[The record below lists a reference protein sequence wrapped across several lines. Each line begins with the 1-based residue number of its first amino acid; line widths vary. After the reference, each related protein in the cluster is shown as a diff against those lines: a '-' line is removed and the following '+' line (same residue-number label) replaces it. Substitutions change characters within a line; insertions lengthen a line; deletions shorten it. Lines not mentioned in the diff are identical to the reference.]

1 MEKTYIGTR
10 NPDGSTRVIV
20 ATCDSGRYHENEL
33 VHVVKH
39 SPSGLEWGNS
49 DGHRL
54 PVMNFDVTVSAHELE
69 SFGVRFDFLDRGAAL
84 SGRVPFALLGRVKV
98 VEVEGG
104 LAPVVSAQVAA
115 SAKLPS
121 KTGSFLPL
129 LVSPD
134 PFFAWATPRFPP
146 LVAFVAEG
154 RTAHIACADS
164 FEVHVGAPMWGGA
177 GNDLP
182 AGFASFFRQVARSAE
197 SRFVSFAEW
206 RVAESA
212 CHMDLVPHEWVSP
225 NCRSKAKHGPSD
237 LALSILADAVEVS
250 SLSPAMYQQFKFDV
264 IAGLPR
270 DGFRLDHRVVMEWI
284 NRRWSDMSD
293 AMISGDLNVA

>member
-20 ATCDSGRYHENEL
+20 AISADGRCHEREL
-33 VHVVKH
+33 RHVVKH
-39 SPSGLEWGNS
+39 SPSGFEWGNS

-129 LVSPD
+129 IISPD

-154 RTAHIACADS
+154 RSAHIACADS
-164 FEVHVGAPMWGGA
+164 FEVHVGAPMWGGV
-177 GNDLP
+177 GNNLP

-225 NCRSKAKHGPSD
+225 NCRSKAKYGPSD
-237 LALSILADAVEVS
+237 LAHSILAESLERPEV
-250 SLSPAMYQQFKFDV
+250 SPAMYHQFKFDLV
-264 IAGLPR
+264 SGMSR
-270 DGFRLDHRVVMEWI
+270 DGFKLDHRDVMQWV
-284 NRRWSDMSD
+284 NRRWSEMPHDM
-293 AMISGDLNVA
+293 ICGDLNVA